1 MRINLE
7 RARERGMAV
16 IVVIM
21 LVGIILIYVAA
32 NLRSLEL
39 LRRDLKLVE
48 QHQIRR
54 TASQV
59 HTNQQPAAANVRI
72 ENDGAVK

>member
-1 MRINLE
+1 
-7 RARERGMAV
+7 MAV

-21 LVGIILIYVAA
+21 LVGIILIYIAA

-54 TASQV
+54 TTSQV
-59 HTNQQPAAANVRI
+59 HTNQPPAAANVRI
-72 ENDGAVK
+72 ENDGALK